1 MHAVLHAQPLLFNP
15 ALLAHAP
22 PPPAPPAA
30 PGWADL
36 SPHRSRLVQFARRRL
51 LDPCL
56 AEDLVHD
63 VFEAVITGRAQFGG
77 KSSLSTWLVGVL
89 KHKIVD
95 LVRQRS
101 GHVSLDEGD
110 DDEGCTVLAN
120 ELVCTQPGPAEVAE
134 QRQLLRRTLRKIEE
148 LPDNLKRVVQLRL
161 LQDDSTEAVCE
172 ALSISEQNLF
182 VRLHRAR
189 KALAVAA

>member
-1 MHAVLHAQPLLFNP
+1 MHAALHTLPLSFNP
-15 ALLAHAP
+15 ALLA
-22 PPPAPPAA
+22 PAPDVAA
-30 PGWADL
+30 PAWADL
-36 SPHRSRLVQFARRRL
+36 APHRSRLVQFARRRL
-51 LDPCL
+51 LDPSL

-101 GHVSLDEGD
+101 GHVSLDQGD
-110 DDEGCTVLAN
+110 DDEEGALGLGA
-120 ELVCTQPGPAEVAE
+120 ELVCMQPGPAEVAE
-134 QRQLLRRTLRKIEE
+134 QRQLLRRTLARIGE
-148 LPDNLKRVVQLRL
+148 LPDNLRSVVQLRV
-161 LQDDSTEAVCE
+161 LQDDSTEAVCQ
-172 ALSISEQNLF
+172 ALNISEQNLF

-189 KALAVAA
+189 KALAEAAC

>member
-1 MHAVLHAQPLLFNP
+1 MHAALHSQPLTFHP
-15 ALLAHAP
+15 ALLAP
-22 PPPAPPAA
+22 VPATAA
-30 PGWADL
+30 PGWTELA
-36 SPHRSRLVQFARRRL
+36 PHRSRLVQFARRRL
-51 LDPCL
+51 LDPSL

-101 GHVSLDEGD
+101 GHVSLDQGGD
-110 DDEGCTVLAN
+110 DDESSGGLGA
-120 ELVCTQPGPAEVAE
+120 ELVCSQPGPAEVAE
-134 QRQLLRRTLRKIEE
+134 QRQLLQRALQRIGE
-148 LPDNLKRVVQLRL
+148 LPDNLKRVVELRV
-161 LQDDSTEAVCE
+161 LQDDSTEDVCRE
-172 ALSISEQNLF
+172 LNISEQNLF

-189 KALAVAA
+189 RVLAGVA

>member
-1 MHAVLHAQPLLFNP
+1 MQAAFHASTAAFNP
-15 ALLAHAP
+15 ALMAP
-22 PPPAPPAA
+22 VAPVEL
-30 PGWADL
+30 GWADL
-36 SPHRSRLVQFARRRL
+36 APHRSRLVQFARRRL
-51 LDPCL
+51 LDPSL

-101 GHVSLDEGD
+101 GHVSLDQADDGEDGD
-110 DDEGCTVLAN
+110 SHPGAELA
-120 ELVCTQPGPAEVAE
+120 CGQPGPAEVAE
-134 QRQLLRRTLRKIEE
+134 QRQLLRRALQRIEE
-148 LPDNLKRVVQLRL
+148 LPANLRRVVQLRV
-161 LQDDSTEAVCE
+161 LQDDSTEDVCK
-172 ALSISEQNLF
+172 ALNISEQNLF

-189 KALAVAA
+189 KALAA

>member
-1 MHAVLHAQPLLFNP
+1 M
-15 ALLAHAP
+15 
-22 PPPAPPAA
+22 A
-30 PGWADL
+30 PGWAEL
-36 SPHRSRLVQFARRRL
+36 APHRSRLVQFARRRL
-51 LDPCL
+51 LDPSL

-63 VFEAVITGRAQFGG
+63 VFEAVITSRAQFGG

-101 GHVSLDEGD
+101 GHVSLNLGD
-110 DDEGCTVLAN
+110 DDDESAGLAA
-120 ELVCTQPGPAEVAE
+120 ELVCSQPGPAEVAE
-134 QRQLLRRTLRKIEE
+134 QRQLLQRTLRRIEE
-148 LPDNLKRVVQLRL
+148 LPDNLKRVVELRV
-161 LQDDSTEAVCE
+161 LQDDSTEAVCQ

-189 KALAVAA
+189 KALALPA

>member
-1 MHAVLHAQPLLFNP
+1 MQAAFRTAAAAFNP
-15 ALLAHAP
+15 ALLAPVDAV
-22 PPPAPPAA
+22 ALS
-30 PGWADL
+30 WADL
-36 SPHRSRLVQFARRRL
+36 APQRGRLVQFARRRL
-51 LDPCL
+51 LDPSL

-77 KSSLSTWLVGVL
+77 KSSLGTWLVGVL

-101 GHVSLDEGD
+101 GHISLDQGAD
-110 DDEGCTVLAN
+110 DDEGEAGYPGAG
-120 ELVCTQPGPAEVAE
+120 LVCSQPGPAEVAE
-134 QRQLLRRTLRKIEE
+134 QRQLLQRALHNIEA
-148 LPDNLKRVVQLRL
+148 LPDNLKRVVQLRV

-172 ALSISEQNLF
+172 ALNISEQNLF

-189 KALAVAA
+189 KVLAQAA